1 MNHTVQLIVILLRF
15 HIFLLNILDEN
26 VSDDDLLRAH
36 ITIVE
41 YCKNE
46 NSTSLRSCLWRS
58 VSICDCI
65 FSFLFFLLK

>member
-46 NSTSLRSCLWRS
+46 NSTSLRSCLWS
-58 VSICDCI
+58 LLVFVIVSLASY
-65 FSFLFFLLK
+65 FSC